1 MRDSIHGRWKER
13 ENLRLI
19 FDEII
24 SKREFDLFGYLVED
38 HRGQSFWDYLKEK
51 KKIISKDKAAII
63 FKANEFKAK
72 QKQKQKQ
79 LKR

>member
-1 MRDSIHGRWKER
+1 MEGEERER

-38 HRGQSFWDYLKEK
+38 HWGQSFWDYLNEK

-63 FKANEFKAK
+63 FKADEFKVK
-72 QKQKQKQ
+72 QKQKQK
-79 LKR
+79 